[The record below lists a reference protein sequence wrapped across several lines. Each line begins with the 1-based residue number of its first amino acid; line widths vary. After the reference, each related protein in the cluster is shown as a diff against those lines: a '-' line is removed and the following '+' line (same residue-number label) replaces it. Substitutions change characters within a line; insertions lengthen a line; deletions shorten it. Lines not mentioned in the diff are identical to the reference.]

1 MSAIEMSGS
10 AVRTANEAKKS
21 PRSRA
26 PFVYGVGAS
35 LAFLAAWELFVRLAQ
50 VSPLL
55 LPAPSEVLIT
65 IGMNFSL
72 LLQMSA
78 VTAAEF
84 LLGFLLALIVG
95 IPLGAFVV
103 FSRPVRLAV
112 YPLLVAFQTIP
123 KAAVAPIF
131 IVWLGAGMTSK
142 VLIAL
147 AISFFPIVI
156 DTVIGLRSAQPETIY
171 LVRSMGAGPLK
182 VFWYVRFPA
191 ALPAIFGGLKVASTL
206 AVVGAIVGEFVSAD
220 RGLGYLVLVA
230 NGELNT
236 RLVFGCV
243 VMLTVLGTLFYGVLE
258 VAEKFAVR
266 WHVSAR
272 QLEGLDTGH

>member
-1 MSAIEMSGS
+1 MVLPTAGTADPSERISLVSGRMSSYLYPSVATL
-10 AVRTANEAKKS
+10 AL
-21 PRSRA
+21 
-26 PFVYGVGAS
+26 FV
-35 LAFLAAWELFVRLAQ
+35 AWEAFARLGGI
-50 VSPLL
+50 SPFL

-65 IGMNFSL
+65 TVTQFPL
-72 LLQMSA
+72 LAHMSV

-84 LLGFLLALIVG
+84 LLGFALGVAIGLPLGALIVYAK
-95 IPLGAFVV
+95 PVELAF
-103 FSRPVRLAV
+103 

-131 IVWLGAGMTSK
+131 IVWLGTGITSK
-142 VLIAL
+142 VLIAF

-156 DTVIGLRSAQPETIY
+156 DTVVGLRSAQPETIY
-171 LVRSMGAGPLK
+171 LARSMGANALQ
-182 VFWYVRFPA
+182 VFWYVRFPN

-220 RGLGYLVLVA
+220 KGLGYLVLVA

-236 RLVFGCV
+236 RLVFACV
-243 VMLTVLGTLFYGVLE
+243 LMLTVLGIAFFFMIEVLE
-258 VAEKFAVR
+258 RFVVR

-272 QLEGLDTGH
+272 QLESTGH

>member
-1 MSAIEMSGS
+1 MVLPTAGTADPSERISLVSGRMSSYLYPGVATL
-10 AVRTANEAKKS
+10 AL
-21 PRSRA
+21 
-26 PFVYGVGAS
+26 FV
-35 LAFLAAWELFVRLAQ
+35 AWEAFARLGGI
-50 VSPLL
+50 SPFL

-65 IGMNFSL
+65 TVTQFPL
-72 LLQMSA
+72 LAHMSV

-84 LLGFLLALIVG
+84 LLGFALGVLIGLPLGALIVYAK
-95 IPLGAFVV
+95 PVELAF
-103 FSRPVRLAV
+103 

-131 IVWLGAGMTSK
+131 IVWLGTGITSK
-142 VLIAL
+142 VLIAF

-156 DTVIGLRSAQPETIY
+156 DTVVGLRSAQPETIY
-171 LVRSMGAGPLK
+171 LARSMGANALQ
-182 VFWYVRFPA
+182 VFWYVRFPN

-220 RGLGYLVLVA
+220 KGLGYLVLVA

-236 RLVFGCV
+236 RLVFACV
-243 VMLTVLGTLFYGVLE
+243 LMLTVLGIAFFFVIEVLE
-258 VAEKFAVR
+258 RFVVR

-272 QLEGLDTGH
+272 QLESTGH